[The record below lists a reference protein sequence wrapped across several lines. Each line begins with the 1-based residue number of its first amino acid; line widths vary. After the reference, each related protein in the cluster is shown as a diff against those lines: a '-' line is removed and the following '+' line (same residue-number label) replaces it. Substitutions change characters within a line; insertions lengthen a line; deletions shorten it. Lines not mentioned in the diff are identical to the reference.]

1 MLLNENEVINDVL
14 SIEGLKIIQRTDFFN
29 FSLDSLLLASFLTIN
44 RTTKKILDL
53 GTGNG
58 IIPILLSKR
67 TKAKITGVELQE
79 VSADLARRSVELN
92 GLTESIEIIN
102 DNMLNHKSHFE
113 DYSFD
118 AIICNPPFFKLDGNE
133 EQLNNL
139 DQLTLA
145 RHEISID
152 LEGIIAVASKLVKNR
167 GYFAMV
173 HRADRIDEILTLFH
187 KYKLAPKRIQFCHST
202 ATKNAKILLIEGL
215 KNSESSL
222 QVLPPLITHD
232 GREYS
237 EPIKKLF
244 RGEFTK

>member
-1 MLLNENEVINDVL
+1 MLTHENEVINDIL

-44 RTTKKILDL
+44 RSTKKILDL

-58 IIPILLSKR
+58 VIPLLLGKR
-67 TKAKITGVELQE
+67 SRAKIYGIELQE
-79 VSADLARRSVELN
+79 VSADLAKRNVKLN
-92 GLTESIEIIN
+92 NFEERIQIIH
-102 DNMLNHKSHFE
+102 DNMLNHKTHFE
-113 DYSFD
+113 NESFD
-118 AIICNPPFFKLDGNE
+118 GIVCNPPFFKFDGNT
-133 EQLNNL
+133 EQLNDL

-152 LEGIIAVASKLVKNR
+152 LDGIVSVASNLLKQR

-173 HRADRIDEILTLFH
+173 HRADRIDEILAAFH
-187 KYKLAPKRIQFCHST
+187 KYKITPKRVQFCHST
-202 ATKNAKILLIEGL
+202 PQKNAKILLIEGM

-222 QVLPPLITHD
+222 TVLPPLFTHN

-237 EPIKKLF
+237 DEIKKLF
-244 RGEFTK
+244 RGEF

>member
-1 MLLNENEVINDVL
+1 MLKHEKEVINDIL

-29 FSLDSLLLASFLTIN
+29 FSLDSVLLSSFLTIN
-44 RTTKKILDL
+44 RNTKKILDL

-58 IIPILLSKR
+58 VIPLLLSKR
-67 TKAKITGVELQE
+67 SNAKIFGIELQE
-79 VSADLARRSVELN
+79 VSADLARRNVDLN
-92 GLTESIEIIN
+92 NLSDRIEIIN

-113 DYSFD
+113 DESFD
-118 AIICNPPFFKLDGNE
+118 GIVCNPPFFKLDGNP

-152 LEGIIAVASKLVKNR
+152 LEGIVAVASKLLKQR

-173 HRADRIDEILTLFH
+173 HRADRIDEILASFH
-187 KYKLAPKRIQFCHST
+187 KYKITPKRIRFCY
-202 ATKNAKILLIEGL
+202 ANPEKEAKILLVEGM
-215 KNSESSL
+215 KASESSL
-222 QVLPPLITHD
+222 KVLPPLFTHQ

-237 EPIKKLF
+237 EEVKKIF
-244 RGEFTK
+244 RGEF